1 MSENV
6 KEAIFQYRHKEDDE
20 MINIETI
27 MFMKMLEELCELSK
41 GGFAPFSEA
50 KSSTVHTKV
59 FYDETQG
66 DEKGYPIA
74 LMTCVDDDLDGCH
87 HDIISYYESYIDNA
101 DEYSVRACEYEE
113 GMFEIQITFRLS
125 DIMIGIED
133 GEWSIYW

>member
-6 KEAIFQYRHKEDDE
+6 KEAIFQYRHKENDE

-41 GGFAPFSEA
+41 GGFVSLSEA
-50 KSSTVHTKV
+50 TSSSHSKV
-59 FYDETQG
+59 IYDDTRG

-74 LMTCVDDDLDGCH
+74 LMTLIDDDLDGCH
-87 HDIISYYESYIDNA
+87 HDIINYYDSYINSDG
-101 DEYSVRACEYEE
+101 EYWVRACEYEE
-113 GMFEIQITFRLS
+113 GLFEIQVTFQLS

-133 GEWSIYW
+133 GEWSIIW